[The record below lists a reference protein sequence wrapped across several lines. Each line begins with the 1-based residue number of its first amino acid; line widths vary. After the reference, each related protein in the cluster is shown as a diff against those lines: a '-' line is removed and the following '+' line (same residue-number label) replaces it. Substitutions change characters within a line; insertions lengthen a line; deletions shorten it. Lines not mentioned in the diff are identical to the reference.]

1 MLLDVVDEFIAIQH
15 RTWHTIIYYIWNVIQ
30 PRYDIRVERE
40 KKKKEKKKW
49 KKWLEHES
57 VKCILY
63 IFLQF
68 SFISKGIPT
77 PLEIVCRTLGEE
89 VDGEKMGKL
98 LFVVGLLY

>member
-15 RTWHTIIYYIWNVIQ
+15 RAWHTIIYYIWNVIQ
-30 PRYDIRVERE
+30 PRYDIRVGRE
-40 KKKKEKKKW
+40 KKKKKK

-77 PLEIVCRTLGEE
+77 PLEIVCRTLEEEE
-89 VDGEKMGKL
+89 VDGVKMGKL